1 LSSIRIGEW
10 REAHRKARASVY
22 PDCGFRH
29 RTVASGPLLMIDGPM
44 DPDHICLDCETVSA
58 RADRC

>member
-1 LSSIRIGEW
+1 
-10 REAHRKARASVY
+10 
-22 PDCGFRH
+22 
-29 RTVASGPLLMIDGPM
+29 MIDGPM